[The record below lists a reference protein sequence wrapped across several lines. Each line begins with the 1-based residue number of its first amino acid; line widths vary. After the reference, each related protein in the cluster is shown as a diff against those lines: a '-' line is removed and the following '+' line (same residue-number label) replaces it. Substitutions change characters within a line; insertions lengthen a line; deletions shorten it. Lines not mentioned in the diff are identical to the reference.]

1 MDIIFP
7 TTFHNCD
14 RTVKYTLKMLYYFD
28 LTIPVQILSDSVKSV
43 YLVFLVP
50 GAEHLEVLEAVGEAV
65 AEMVVVV
72 GQAVE
77 V

>member
-1 MDIIFP
+1 MFEN
-7 TTFHNCD
+7 FHLD
-14 RTVKYTLKMLYYFD
+14 
-28 LTIPVQILSDSVKSV
+28 
-43 YLVFLVP
+43 LVFLVP

>member
-1 MDIIFP
+1 
-7 TTFHNCD
+7 
-14 RTVKYTLKMLYYFD
+14 MLYHFD
-28 LTIPVQILSDSVKSV
+28 LTITVQILSDSVKSL